1 MTNQSEFIMHSLSQ
15 AKQSTKLHPD
25 PIKIKNSPHKNQ
37 SFSTYPARD
46 YNSSD
51 DRNQRKVSEP
61 GLSLHRHQVSK
72 HRSKEGRRRPHRLIE
87 RDWQVPQRDVPTDDR
102 STEDETQ
109 SGDLEELDPRSDGLH
124 GHELHPCDRDVAQQR
139 ASSHVAHSEEDWVL
153 EPIIAQQVL
162 VEEEDADV
170 GVVPG
175 RNEADREESAC

>member
-1 MTNQSEFIMHSLSQ
+1 MHFLPQ
-15 AKQSTKLHPD
+15 AKRPTKFLLY
-25 PIKIKNSPHKNQ
+25 PIKIQFFFPLKNQ
-37 SFSTYPARD
+37 NFSTYPTGD
-46 YNSSD
+46 YNSGD

-72 HRSKEGRRRPHRLIE
+72 HRSKEGCRRPHRLIE
-87 RDWQVPQRDVPTDDR
+87 RDGQVPQRDVPTDDG

-124 GHELHPCDRDVAQQR
+124 GHELHPRDCDVAQQR
-139 ASSHVAHSEEDWVL
+139 AGGHVAHSEEDWVL

-170 GVVPG
+170 GEVPG
-175 RNEADREESAC
+175 GDQANREKSAC